1 MTYNYRLY
9 YDDLTSKLIN
19 LLLEI
24 KIDIKKGKQV
34 DKITTKIIN
43 QVFGNKYY
51 MKKIL
56 NICDIIKFIFQQSER
71 ITTIEIILNEQN
83 LNI

>member
-9 YDDLTSKLIN
+9 YDDLTRKLIN

-51 MKKIL
+51 MKKNL
-56 NICDIIKFIFQQSER
+56 NICDIIKIIFQQSEQ
-71 ITTIEIILNEQN
+71 ITIIERILNEQN
-83 LNI
+83 LNV

>member
-1 MTYNYRLY
+1 MTYNYRLS
-9 YDDLTSKLIN
+9 YDDLTCKLIN

-56 NICDIIKFIFQQSER
+56 NICDIIKFIFQ
-71 ITTIEIILNEQN
+71 
-83 LNI
+83 

>member
-1 MTYNYRLY
+1 MIYNYRLY
-9 YDDLTSKLIN
+9 YDDLTRKLIN

-43 QVFGNKYY
+43 
-51 MKKIL
+51 
-56 NICDIIKFIFQQSER
+56 
-71 ITTIEIILNEQN
+71 
-83 LNI
+83 

>member
-9 YDDLTSKLIN
+9 YDDLIRKLIN

-56 NICDIIKFIFQQSER
+56 NICDIIKFIFQQNER

>member
-1 MTYNYRLY
+1 MTYNYRLS
-9 YDDLTSKLIN
+9 YDDLTRKLIN

-43 QVFGNKYY
+43 PTNT
-51 MKKIL
+51 
-56 NICDIIKFIFQQSER
+56 IKSIYIFY
-71 ITTIEIILNEQN
+71 L
-83 LNI
+83 LF